1 MARHVTYPR
10 SFFNLARLTNN
21 LADAGKRFS
30 QASVRIRLTQH
41 NKHNKMRSTMGSNS
55 SFSARRT
62 ALAMAVALCCAWQS
76 PVFAHGSEAHMVPM
90 DKTLQDFGA
99 DVQWDDYA
107 QMFTI
112 AKDGAFVKVKPGAK
126 TAIVNGKTLT
136 LEVPVVM
143 KGNKA
148 FISDGFINDV
158 FQSGLDQTF
167 QVEKRPHPLN
177 ALTAD
182 EIKQAVEI
190 VKASA
195 DFKPNTRFTQI
206 ALAEPEKA
214 KVWDFV
220 LNGTAVDAPRQ
231 AKIVMLD
238 GKHVIESLVDLKDK
252 KILRWEPVKDAH
264 GMVLLDDF
272 TAVQQI
278 INDSTEFAEV
288 LKKHGITDPKKVIT
302 TPLTVGYFDGK
313 DGLKQED
320 RLLKVVSYLDV
331 GDGNYWAHP
340 IENLVAVVDLE
351 QKKIQKIEEGAVVPV
366 PMTPR
371 PYDGRDRIETPK
383 KPLEIVEPEGKNYTI
398 TGDMVHWQNWDFH
411 LSLDSR
417 VGPMISTVTYNDS
430 GKKRQVMY
438 QGSLGGMI
446 VPYGDPDVGWYF
458 KAYLDSGDYGM
469 GTLTSP
475 LVRGKD
481 VPSNAVMLNE
491 TIPDYTGAPMEIPRA
506 IAIFERYA
514 GPEYKHQE
522 MGQPN
527 VSAERRELVVRWV
540 STVGNYDYIF
550 DWVFHE
556 NGTIGIDAGAT
567 GIEAVK
573 GVQAKT
579 MHDATAKDDTK
590 YGTLIDHNIVG
601 TTHQHIYNFRL
612 DMDVDGINNKLVAMD
627 PEVKPNTAGGPRTS
641 TMQIN
646 QYDID
651 TEQQAAQKFDPGTI
665 RLLSNTSKENRMGNP
680 VSYQIIPYAGG
691 THPVAT
697 GAKFAPDEWIYHR
710 LSFMDKQLWV
720 TRYHPDERY
729 PEGKFPNR
737 SIHDTGLG
745 QYSKDNE
752 SLNDQDDV
760 VWMTTGTTHV
770 ARAEEWPI
778 MPTEWVHTLLKP
790 WNFFDETPTLGKK
803 KEDK

>member
-1 MARHVTYPR
+1 D
-10 SFFNLARLTNN
+10 SEFS
-21 LADAGKRFS
+21 GCGRFS
-30 QASVRIRLTQH
+30 T
-41 NKHNKMRSTMGSNS
+41 
-55 SFSARRT
+55 
-62 ALAMAVALCCAWQS
+62 W
-76 PVFAHGSEAHMVPM
+76 
-90 DKTLQDFGA
+90 
-99 DVQWDDYA
+99 
-107 QMFTI
+107 
-112 AKDGAFVKVKPGAK
+112 KVWSRPGAK
-126 TAIVNGKTLT
+126 TAIVNGKTLE
-136 LEVPVVM
+136 LQVPVVM
-143 KGNKA
+143 KDGKA
-148 FISDGFINDV
+148 WVSDTFINDV

-177 ALTAD
+177 SLSAA
-182 EIKQAVEI
+182 EISAAVAI
-190 VKASA
+190 VKAAA
-195 DFKPNTRFTQI
+195 DFKPNTRFTEI
-206 ALAEPEKA
+206 SLREPDKKA
-214 KVWDFV
+214 VWDFA
-220 LNGTAVDAPRQ
+220 LSGTPVNAPR
-231 AKIVMLD
+231 AADVIMLD
-238 GKHVIESLVDLKDK
+238 GKHVIEAVVDLQNK
-252 KILRWEPVKDAH
+252 KVLSWTPIKDAH

-272 TAVQQI
+272 ASVQNI
-278 INDSTEFAEV
+278 INASSEFAEV
-288 LKKHGITDPKKVIT
+288 LKKHGIDDPSKVIT

-313 DGLKQED
+313 DGLKQD
-320 RLLKVVSYLDV
+320 ARLLKVVSYLDV

-351 QKKIQKIEEGAVVPV
+351 QKKIIKIEEGPTIPV
-366 PMTPR
+366 PMAAR
-371 PYDGRDRIETPK
+371 PYDGRDRVAPK
-383 KPLEIVEPEGKNYTI
+383 VKPLDIIEPEGKNYTI
-398 TGDMVHWQNWDFH
+398 TGDMIHWQNWDFH
-411 LSLDSR
+411 LRMNSR
-417 VGPMISTVTYNDS
+417 VGPILSTVTYNDN

-438 QGSLGGMI
+438 EGSLGGMI

-475 LVRGKD
+475 IVRGKD
-481 VPSNAVMLNE
+481 APSNAVLLDE
-491 TIPDYTGAPMEIPRA
+491 TIADYTGTPTTIPRA

-522 MGQPN
+522 MGKPN
-527 VSAERRELVVRWV
+527 VSTERRELVVRWI

-579 MHDATAKDDTK
+579 MHDPSAKEDTR

-612 DMDVDGINNKLVAMD
+612 DLDVDGENNTLVAMD

-646 QYDID
+646 QYTID
-651 TEQQAAQKFDPGTI
+651 SEQKAAQKFDPGTI
-665 RLLSNTSKENRMGNP
+665 RLLSNTTKENRMGNP

-720 TRYHPDERY
+720 TRYHPTERF
-729 PEGKFPNR
+729 PEGKYPNR

-745 QYSKDNE
+745 QYAKDDE
-752 SLNDQDDV
+752 SLDNHDDV
-760 VWMTTGTTHV
+760 VWITTGTTHV

-778 MPTEWVHTLLKP
+778 MPTEWAHALLKP
-790 WNFFDETPTLGKK
+790 WNFFDETPTLGEKK
-803 KEDK
+803 Q

>member
-1 MARHVTYPR
+1 MDLTPR
-10 SFFNLARLTNN
+10 
-21 LADAGKRFS
+21 K
-30 QASVRIRLTQH
+30 
-41 NKHNKMRSTMGSNS
+41 
-55 SFSARRT
+55 T
-62 ALAMAVALCCAWQS
+62 ALALAVALLCSWQS
-76 PVFAHGSEAHMVPM
+76 QAFAHGSEAQMLPM
-90 DKTLQDFGA
+90 TKTLQDFGA

-112 AKDGAFVKVKPGAK
+112 SKDGAFVKVKPGAK
-126 TAIVNGKTLT
+126 TAIVNGKSLT
-136 LEVPVVM
+136 LQVPVVM
-143 KGNKA
+143 KNKKA
-148 FISDGFINDV
+148 WISEGFINEV
-158 FQSGLDQTF
+158 FQSDLDQTF

-177 ALTAD
+177 SLTAD
-182 EIKQAVEI
+182 EIQQAVEI
-190 VKASA
+190 VKASP
-195 DFKPNTRFTQI
+195 DFKPNTRFTEI
-206 ALAEPEKA
+206 SLREPNKEE
-214 KVWDFV
+214 VWDFA
-220 LNGTAVDAPRQ
+220 LNGTPVKQPRK
-231 AKIVMLD
+231 ADVIMLD
-238 GKHVIESLVDLKDK
+238 GKNIIEGVVSLDDK
-252 KILRWEPVKDAH
+252 KIESWTPVKDAH

-272 TAVQQI
+272 ATVQNV
-278 INDSTEFAEV
+278 INGSEEYAQA
-288 LKKHGITDPKKVIT
+288 LAKHGITDPKKVIT

-313 DGLKQED
+313 DGLKQDE
-320 RLLKVVSYLDV
+320 RLLKVISYLDV

-351 QKKIQKIEEGAVVPV
+351 QKKIIKIEDGPVIPV
-366 PMTPR
+366 PLTPR
-371 PYDGRDRIETPK
+371 AYDGRDRHAPTV
-383 KPLEIVEPEGKNYTI
+383 KPLQIVEPEGKNYTI
-398 TGDMVHWQNWDFH
+398 TGDMIHWQNWDFH
-411 LSLDSR
+411 LRLNTR
-417 VGPMISTVTYNDS
+417 VGPIISTVTFNDN
-430 GKKRQVMY
+430 GKKRKVMY
-438 QGSLGGMI
+438 EGSLGGMI
-446 VPYGDPDVGWYF
+446 VPYGDPDIGWYF

-475 LVRGKD
+475 IERGKD
-481 VPSNAVMLNE
+481 APGNAVLLNE
-491 TIPDYTGAPMEIPRA
+491 TIADYTGKPTEIPRA
-506 IAIFERYA
+506 VAIFERYA

-527 VSAERRELVVRWV
+527 VSTERRELVVRWI

-550 DWVFHE
+550 DWIFHQ

-579 MHDATAKDDTK
+579 MHDPSAKDDTR

-612 DMDVDGINNKLVAMD
+612 DLDVDGENNSLVAMD

-646 QYDID
+646 QYNISNEKD
-651 TEQQAAQKFDPGTI
+651 AAQKFDPGTI
-665 RLLSNTSKENRMGNP
+665 RLLSNTNKENRMGNP

-720 TRYHPDERY
+720 TRYHAGERF
-729 PEGKFPNR
+729 PEGKYPNR
-737 SIHDTGLG
+737 STHDTGLG
-745 QYSKDNE
+745 EYTKDNE
-752 SLNDQDDV
+752 SLDNTDTV

-790 WNFFDETPTLGKK
+790 WNFFDETPSLGAVK
-803 KEDK
+803 KEK

>member
-1 MARHVTYPR
+1 
-10 SFFNLARLTNN
+10 
-21 LADAGKRFS
+21 
-30 QASVRIRLTQH
+30 
-41 NKHNKMRSTMGSNS
+41 
-55 SFSARRT
+55 
-62 ALAMAVALCCAWQS
+62 MAVALAVAALLLGQA
-76 PVFAHGSEAHMVPM
+76 PAMAHGTAAHMVPM
-90 DKTLQDFGA
+90 DKTLADFGA

-112 AKDGAFVKVKPGAK
+112 SKDGAFVKVKPGAK
-126 TAIVNGKTLT
+126 QAMVNGKPVTLQM
-136 LEVPVVM
+136 PVVM
-143 KGNKA
+143 EGQTA
-148 FISDGFINDV
+148 MIPETFINDV

-167 QVEKRPHPLN
+167 QVEKTPHPLN
-177 ALTAD
+177 ALSAD

-190 VKASA
+190 VKAA
-195 DFKPNTRFTQI
+195 PDFKPNIRFTQI
-206 ALAEPEKA
+206 ALVEPEKA

-220 LNGTAVDAPRQ
+220 LNGTAVDTPRQ
-231 AKIVMLD
+231 AAITMLD
-238 GKHVIESLVDLKDK
+238 GKHIVESVVDLQEK
-252 KILRWEPVKDAH
+252 KVVSWAAIKDAH

-272 TAVQQI
+272 MTVQSI
-278 INDSTEFAEV
+278 VTSSPEFAQA
-288 LKKHGITDPKKVIT
+288 LKKHGVDDPSKVVT

-313 DGLKQED
+313 DGLRQED

-351 QKKIQKIEEGAVVPV
+351 QKKIQKIEEGPVVPV
-366 PMTPR
+366 PLTPR
-371 PYDGRDRIETPK
+371 PYDGRDRVAPSL
-383 KPLEIVEPEGKNYTI
+383 KPLNIVEPEGKNYTI

-411 LSLDSR
+411 LRLDSR
-417 VGPMISTVTYNDS
+417 VGPILSTITYNDN

-469 GTLTSP
+469 GTLTSS

-522 MGQPN
+522 MGKPN

-550 DWVFHE
+550 DWVFHQ

-579 MHDATAKDDTK
+579 MHDPSAKDDTK

-612 DMDVDGINNKLVAMD
+612 DMDVDGTNNRMVAMD

-641 TMQIN
+641 TMQVN
-646 QYDID
+646 QYTID

-665 RLLSNTSKENRMGNP
+665 RLLSNTTKENRMGNP

-697 GAKFAPDEWIYHR
+697 GANFAKDEWIYHR

-720 TRYHPDERY
+720 TRYHPNEMY

-737 SIHDTGLG
+737 SIHDEGLG
-745 QYSKDNE
+745 KYSKDNE
-752 SLNDQDDV
+752 NLNDQDNV

-803 KEDK
+803 KDESK

>member
-1 MARHVTYPR
+1 
-10 SFFNLARLTNN
+10 
-21 LADAGKRFS
+21 
-30 QASVRIRLTQH
+30 
-41 NKHNKMRSTMGSNS
+41 MGSS
-55 SFSARRT
+55 SSLSPRKT
-62 ALAMAVALCCAWQS
+62 ALALAVAGLLFAQ
-76 PVFAHGSEAHMVPM
+76 PQALAHGGAAHMVEM
-90 DKTLQDFGA
+90 DKTLTEFGA
-99 DVQWDDYA
+99 DVKWDDYA
-107 QMFTI
+107 QLYTI
-112 AKDGAFVKVKPGAK
+112 SKDGAFIKVKPGAK
-126 TAIVNGKTLT
+126 TAIVNGKPLT
-136 LEVPVVM
+136 LQVPVVM
-143 KGNKA
+143 KDKKA
-148 FISDGFINDV
+148 WISETFVNDV

-167 QVEKRPHPLN
+167 QVEKTPHPLN
-177 ALTAD
+177 ALSAD

-190 VKASA
+190 VKASP

-206 ALAEPEKA
+206 ALAEPDKA

-231 AKIVMLD
+231 ANITMLD
-238 GKHVIESLVDLKDK
+238 GKYIVEALVDLKDK
-252 KILRWEPVKDAH
+252 KILHWEPIKDAH

-272 TAVQQI
+272 MAVQSI
-278 INDSTEFAEV
+278 INGSKEYAEIV
-288 LKKHGITDPKKVIT
+288 KKRGIADPSKVIT

-340 IENLVAVVDLE
+340 IENLVAVVDLVE
-351 QKKIQKIEEGAVVPV
+351 KKIVKIEEGQAVPV
-366 PMTPR
+366 PMIPR
-371 PYDGRDRIETPK
+371 PYDGRDRIPVEH
-383 KPLEIVEPEGKNYTI
+383 KPLEITEPEGKNYTI
-398 TGDMVHWQNWDFH
+398 TGNMIHWQNWDFH

-417 VGPMISTVTYNDS
+417 VGPILSTLTFNDN

-438 QGSLGGMI
+438 EGSLGGMI

-481 VPSNAVMLNE
+481 VPSNAVMLDQI
-491 TIPDYTGAPMEIPRA
+491 IPDYTGQPMTIPRA
-506 IAIFERYA
+506 IAVFERYA

-522 MGQPN
+522 MNQPN
-527 VSAERRELVVRWV
+527 VSTERRELVVRWI

-550 DWVFHE
+550 DWVLHE
-556 NGTIGIDAGAT
+556 NGTIGINAGAT

-573 GVQAKT
+573 GVMAKT
-579 MHDATAKDDTK
+579 MHDPSAKDDTK

-612 DMDVDGINNKLVAMD
+612 DMDVDGTSNSLVAMD

-641 TMQIN
+641 TMQVN
-646 QYDID
+646 QYNID

-665 RLLSNTSKENRMGNP
+665 RLMSNVSKENRMGNP

-691 THPVAT
+691 THPVAS

-720 TRYHPDERY
+720 TRYHPNEMY

-737 SIHDTGLG
+737 SIHDSGLG
-745 QYSKDNE
+745 QFSKDNE
-752 SLNDQDDV
+752 SLDKQDNV

-778 MPTEWVHTLLKP
+778 MPTEWVYTLLKP

-803 KEDK
+803 KDAQ

>member
-1 MARHVTYPR
+1 
-10 SFFNLARLTNN
+10 
-21 LADAGKRFS
+21 
-30 QASVRIRLTQH
+30 
-41 NKHNKMRSTMGSNS
+41 MGSPS
-55 SFSARRT
+55 LLSPRKT
-62 ALAMAVALCCAWQS
+62 AVALAVAALLLGQA
-76 PVFAHGSEAHMVPM
+76 PAMAHGTAAHMVPM
-90 DKTLQDFGA
+90 DKTLADFGA

-112 AKDGAFVKVKPGAK
+112 SKDGAFVKVKPGAK
-126 TAIVNGKTLT
+126 QAMVNGKPVTLQ
-136 LEVPVVM
+136 VPVVM
-143 KGNKA
+143 EGQTA
-148 FISDGFINDV
+148 MIPETFINDV

-167 QVEKRPHPLN
+167 QVEKTPHPLN
-177 ALTAD
+177 ALSAD

-190 VKASA
+190 VKAA
-195 DFKPNTRFTQI
+195 PDFKPNTRFTQI
-206 ALAEPEKA
+206 ALVEPEKA

-231 AKIVMLD
+231 AAITMLD
-238 GKHVIESLVDLKDK
+238 GKHIVESVVDLQEK
-252 KILRWEPVKDAH
+252 KVVSWAAIKDAH

-272 TAVQQI
+272 MTVQSI
-278 INDSTEFAEV
+278 VTSSPEFAQA
-288 LKKHGITDPKKVIT
+288 LKKHGVDDPSKVVT

-313 DGLKQED
+313 DGLRQED

-351 QKKIQKIEEGAVVPV
+351 QKKIQKIEEGPVVPV
-366 PMTPR
+366 PLTPR
-371 PYDGRDRIETPK
+371 PYDGRDRVAPSL
-383 KPLEIVEPEGKNYTI
+383 KPLNIVEPEGKNYTI

-411 LSLDSR
+411 LRLDSR
-417 VGPMISTVTYNDS
+417 VGPILSTITYNDN

-469 GTLTSP
+469 GTLTSS

-522 MGQPN
+522 MGKPN

-550 DWVFHE
+550 DWVFHQ

-579 MHDATAKDDTK
+579 MHDPSAKDDTK

-612 DMDVDGINNKLVAMD
+612 DMDVDGTNNRMVAMD
-627 PEVKPNTAGGPRTS
+627 PEVKPNTTGGPRTS
-641 TMQIN
+641 TMQVN
-646 QYDID
+646 QDTID

-665 RLLSNTSKENRMGNP
+665 RLLSNTTKENRMGNP

-697 GAKFAPDEWIYHR
+697 GANFAKDEWIYHR

-720 TRYHPDERY
+720 TRYHPNEMY

-737 SIHDTGLG
+737 SIHDEGLG
-745 QYSKDNE
+745 KYSKDNE
-752 SLNDQDDV
+752 NLNDQDNV

-803 KEDK
+803 KDDSK